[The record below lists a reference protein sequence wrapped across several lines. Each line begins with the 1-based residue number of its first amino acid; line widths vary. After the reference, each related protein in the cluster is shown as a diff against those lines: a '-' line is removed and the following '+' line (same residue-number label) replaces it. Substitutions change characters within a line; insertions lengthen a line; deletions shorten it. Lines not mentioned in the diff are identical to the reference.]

1 MARSIHVRL
10 DDTGES
16 HLAVL
21 RAQGLND
28 SDAVRA
34 ALREAAARRVS
45 RAALRA
51 EAAALAA
58 NEQDVAEMRAV
69 SEELDDLAPPG
80 ID

>member
-10 DDTGES
+10 DDAGES

-21 RAQGLND
+21 KAQGLND

-34 ALREAAARRVS
+34 ALREAAARRAS
-45 RAALRA
+45 RSALRA

-58 NEQDVAEMRAV
+58 NQEDAAEMLAIR
-69 SEELDDLAPPG
+69 EELDELAPPE